1 MPQGW
6 IRGRANRTGRDFA
19 ALKRNKATGRA
30 ARTFAEVKNSSA
42 ELSPA
47 QRRAMKAYGRRYV
60 AKRM

>member
-30 ARTFAEVKNSSA
+30 ARTFAVKGGSA